1 MPILF
6 KFIGQILV
14 IKLKNREYVA
24 HAGARF
30 PIKWTS
36 PEAANY
42 SRFTIKSD
50 VWSFGILLTE
60 IVTYG
65 RSPYPGMHNAEVLR
79 QVDAGYRMSK
89 PPGCPPELYDLM
101 LECWAADENKRPS
114 FATIHFR
121 LEQFCEDEQPAY
133 RNANTNIHNHPNGNS
148 MVALQNK
155 QNPSSGAYH
164 NHIEISVSP

>member
-1 MPILF
+1 M
-6 KFIGQILV
+6 
-14 IKLKNREYVA
+14 A

-50 VWSFGILLTE
+50 VWSFGVLLTE
-60 IVTYG
+60 MVTYG

-89 PPGCPPELYDLM
+89 PPGCPPEIYDLM

-114 FATIHFR
+114 FAAIQAR
-121 LEQFCEDEQPAY
+121 LEQYCEEERPAY
-133 RNANTNIHNHPNGNS
+133 KNMNRSSSTHPLSTNDNINHNSVHMSNQ
-148 MVALQNK
+148 QNVGPEAFS
-155 QNPSSGAYH
+155 N
-164 NHIEISVSP
+164 NIEISVSP